1 MKKFL
6 TVGAAILILAAGSM
20 TVLAE
25 EPQPVPA
32 ASGAPEFFC
41 LRQESRPCRQSAL
54 EVWES
59 CRAGWKNSSDQT
71 ACPNQPQCDAT
82 ATRLRERQGLCGE
95 QVSAA
100 NGNAA
105 QEPNSKRARAS
116 RRQRNT
122 ECSEN
127 QCPYR

>member
-1 MKKFL
+1 MKKFF

-20 TVLAE
+20 AVLAE
-25 EPQPVPA
+25 EPQPVSPA
-32 ASGAPEFFC
+32 MDTPEFLC
-41 LRQESRPCRQSAL
+41 LRQESCPCRQSAL

-59 CRAGWKNSSDQT
+59 CLSRWKDSSDQT
-71 ACPNQPQCDAT
+71 ACPNQPQCDVT

-95 QVSAA
+95 QVSSA
-100 NGNAA
+100 NGDAA
-105 QEPNSKRARAS
+105 QEPNPKRTRAS